1 MDYYGY
7 AGQILHVDLTSGDIR
22 KESLDTDFDHKFL
35 GSWGINYRLAYDLL
49 KPGTEPLSPGN
60 LIILG
65 VGPLIGTL
73 VPGAGKVAA
82 TTKLPTVAS
91 KHERKYV
98 VATAVGGSQRF
109 GAMIKNAG
117 YDNVVMTG
125 RAKKPSYLKI
135 IDDDVEIC
143 HVKNLSGG
151 APFEDLLSPRR
162 NNTYLPH

>member
-22 KESLDTDFDHKFL
+22 KELLDIDFAHKFL
-35 GSWGINYRLAYDLL
+35 GGWGINYRLAYDLL

-117 YDNVVMTG
+117 YDNVVITG

-143 HVKNLSGG
+143 HVKNLSAGV
-151 APFEDLLSPRR
+151 PFEDLLPPRR